1 VVLALMGVS
10 FDLCWASDWGTEYPQ
25 AQHGCSAYLRKSDAL
40 STTQQSTGLHLVKK
54 QTDLLTL

>member
-1 VVLALMGVS
+1 MGVS

-54 QTDLLTL
+54 HTDLLTL